1 MNIPIL
7 DTDNLSTRHQSFIV
21 VIDAI
26 EIPTSVQEAMRSE
39 H

>member
-1 MNIPIL
+1 M
-7 DTDNLSTRHQSFIV
+7 DNLPNKHQNFIV

-26 EIPTSVQEAMRSE
+26 KIPTSVQEATRR